1 MGSPNP
7 LRDSPISLDTSL
19 EPGIL
24 VFRSMTGHERLGQ
37 PFVYRL
43 EVTSRSYTGTGADLI
58 GQPVAVHFEHAGGP
72 RHFSALVADFEQGPA
87 AGSYSSYYLTLRP
100 WFWLLTQVHNSRIFQ
115 DKTIPDIV
123 KDVLREHGFTDFE
136 EHLFE
141 TYLKREMVVQY
152 CESDFNFVSRLLE
165 EEGIYYFFRHEQAK
179 HILVFADSQSS
190 HEPEADTKELPF
202 YPPDRHRETL
212 LQYVDTWVPAQR
224 LRPDTFATSAYDFKH
239 PKADLNGKRVKSAD
253 SAVTGLEVFE
263 YPSPHLVKDQGDEYA
278 RRRLEELQGNLRTI
292 GGGSNAPNLLIGR
305 TFKLTDH
312 PTEAEN
318 AEYLITATDF
328 ALREPELESNA
339 ANDDPTYRAEFEALS
354 HSTPFRPRRVTPK
367 PYMRG
372 PQTARVVTS
381 GTEDLTTDEFGRI
394 HIKFH
399 WDRFAKD
406 DDTASAWV
414 RVAQMWAG
422 AGWGGQFIPRVN
434 MEVVVIFLEGD
445 PDHPLVTG
453 CVYNGDNAPPY
464 PVNTQSGVK
473 SRSTKGGTPENFN
486 EIRFEDKKGAEELHV
501 QAEKDYS
508 TLVKNDQSTTIGHDR
523 TTTIQRNDTLNITG
537 DQFIKIHGNLS
548 MTVEGVTDSKNPDK
562 ALPVKSS
569 MGITGAHTM
578 DASDTIA
585 IQAPNKITFTC
596 GGSSITMTPGSIT
609 LTTAGSTIVIDPN
622 IFAQS
627 SGNSNLMLDANV
639 FAKASGAASVLLDG
653 NACVQSSGGSQL
665 LLDAAANLTSNGDVG
680 LSGATVKGKG
690 KTEAGLDG
698 GGSTVTLTPASADL
712 AGAQVNVNGKGV
724 VSIGGPMV
732 KIG

>member
-1 MGSPNP
+1 MDPNP
-7 LRDSPISLDTSL
+7 LRATLTSLDTPL
-19 EPGIL
+19 EPGVL
-24 VFRSMTGHERLGQ
+24 VFRSMKGHERLSE

-43 EVTSRSYTGTGADLI
+43 EVSSRSYTGTGADLI
-58 GQPVAVHFEHAGGP
+58 GQPIAVHFEYSGGV
-72 RHFSALVADFEQGPA
+72 RHFSAFVGDFEHGPSV
-87 AGSYSSYYLTLRP
+87 GSSYASYFLTLRP

-115 DKTIPDIV
+115 NETIPDIV
-123 KDVLREHGFTDFE
+123 KDVLREHGYSDFE
-136 EHLFE
+136 DKLFE
-141 TYLKREMVVQY
+141 TYLQREMVVQY
-152 CESDFNFVSRLLE
+152 NESDFNFVSRLLE
-165 EEGIYYFFRHEQAK
+165 EEGIYYFFRHEESK

-202 YPPDRHRETL
+202 YPPDQHREH
-212 LQYVDTWVPAQR
+212 LQQVVNSWAPTQR
-224 LRPDTFATSAYDFKH
+224 QRPDTFATRAYDFKH
-239 PKADLNGKRVKSAD
+239 PKADLNGKRVKSSD
-253 SAVTGLEVFE
+253 SAITAQEVYE

-278 RRRLEELQGNLRTI
+278 RKRLEELQANLRTI
-292 GGGSNAPNLLIGR
+292 SGGSNAPNLQVGR

-312 PTEAEN
+312 PTESEN
-318 AEYLITATDF
+318 AEYLVLGGNFT
-328 ALREPELESNA
+328 LREPELESGG
-339 ANDDPTYRAEFEALS
+339 ANEGPIYQVDFEALP
-354 HSTPFRPRRVTPK
+354 HTMPFRPPRLTPK

-381 GTEDLTTDEFGRI
+381 GSEDLTTDEFGRI
-394 HIKFH
+394 KIKFH
-399 WDRFAKD
+399 WDRFGKD
-406 DDTASAWV
+406 DQTASAWV

-473 SRSTKGGTPENFN
+473 SRSTKGGSPDNFN
-486 EIRFEDKKGAEELHV
+486 EIRFEDKKDSEELHI
-501 QAEKDYS
+501 QAEKDMS
-508 TLVKNDQSTTIGHDR
+508 TLVKHDR

-548 MTVEGVTDSKNPDK
+548 MTIEGVTEKDNPDK
-562 ALPVKSS
+562 AKPVKSS

-596 GGSSITMTPGSIT
+596 GGSSITMTPGSII
-609 LTTAGSTIVIDPN
+609 LTTAGSTITIDPKVSV
-622 IFAQS
+622 QS
-627 SGNSNLMLDANV
+627 SGKSNLVLDATV
-639 FAKASGAASVLLDG
+639 LAKASGEASMLLNA
-653 NACVQSSGGSQL
+653 NACVQSSGKSQL
-665 LLDAAANLTSNGDVG
+665 LLDGNANITSNGDVG
-680 LSGATVKGKG
+680 FSGATVKGKG

-698 GGSTVTLTPASADL
+698 GGSTVALTPASADMS
-712 AGAQVNVNGKGV
+712 GAQVNVNGKGV